1 MENDDNVQFLGT
13 QQVSSPSKQVL
24 SQTQV
29 LAVEDPACSL
39 SESSTSSL
47 LDLDDPEV
55 CAELCQKP
63 VPLYSLSQNISIDH
77 LPSTFF
83 TTTRRAQGIK
93 KKNQELNWH
102 GNHNKLLSLQLKE
115 LGPKPRK
122 KQMGENRRRLISQE
136 KKMSRS

>member
-1 MENDDNVQFLGT
+1 MHIAIQDVELHTQSLVYSTSSGRTQDSNLDAHQMENDDNVQFLGT

-77 LPSTFF
+77 LPLPF
-83 TTTRRAQGIK
+83 
-93 KKNQELNWH
+93 
-102 GNHNKLLSLQLKE
+102 LLPPGAHK
-115 LGPKPRK
+115 G
-122 KQMGENRRRLISQE
+122 
-136 KKMSRS
+136 